1 MGWAIAAALENQG
14 RPVFISG
21 QRIEEFSKTVEELL
35 LEGNGSVCSK
45 LALDRSRDRA
55 GLVLA
60 LCLIGI

>member
-1 MGWAIAAALENQG
+1 LLI
-14 RPVFISG
+14 RG